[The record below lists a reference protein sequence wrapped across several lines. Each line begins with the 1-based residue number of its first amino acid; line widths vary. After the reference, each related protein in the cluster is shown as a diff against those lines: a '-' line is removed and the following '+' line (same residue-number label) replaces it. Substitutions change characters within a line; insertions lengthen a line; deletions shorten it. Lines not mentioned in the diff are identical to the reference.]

1 MDLAYIF
8 LAVLIFL
15 MYSVTIWYSSIE
27 GFEDG
32 STVTYEDPKQI
43 YDDVYA
49 TIYDMLWHPN
59 EKLNYERVSIQDISL
74 ADQPINSVKI
84 VDMCCGTAPNSC
96 YFKDLGVDYIGVDI
110 SESMLKKARDNC
122 PKATF
127 QEGDVTQVHL
137 FPQKS
142 ASHCL
147 LLGFSIYEFQN
158 PKILSD
164 NAYQWLKPDG
174 YFVVHMVDPDKFD
187 PLLDL
192 ASPFAAF
199 SLQKYSIDRV
209 TDSTIYFDQFKY
221 VGKFSK
227 NKDEDDATF
236 DETLI
241 YYDKANNGGNK
252 YRENKHRLNMPSKE
266 RLIDIV
272 KTSGFRHL
280 ETVDLVRCGK
290 EYQYLVYFTK

>member
-15 MYSVTIWYSSIE
+15 MYSVTLWYSSIE

-74 ADQPINSVKI
+74 ADQPINSVRI
-84 VDMCCGTAPNSC
+84 VDMCCGTAPNAC
-96 YFKDLGVDYIGVDI
+96 YFKDLGVDYVGVDI

-122 PKATF
+122 PKAVF

-164 NAYQWLKPDG
+164 NAYQWLKPGG

-221 VGKFSK
+221 IGKFSK
-227 NKDEDDATF
+227 KKDEDDATF
-236 DETLI
+236 DETLV
-241 YYDKANNGGNK
+241 YYDKANNNGNK

-290 EYQYLVYFTK
+290 EYQYICYFMK